1 MAYGYNPYYPMQDQ
15 LAQLRNNPMQYQ
27 PYQPMQQPAQPQPMM
42 QQTPPVMQQPVQAL
56 QPMPQ
61 PTNNTMIWVQ
71 GEAGAMSFLVGNGNT
86 VPLWDSENQT
96 VYIKTVDASGM
107 PSMRVLDYTE
117 RTAAQR
123 TPAAAPMPDYVT
135 RAEFQAVVDE
145 LEALKAKKCTCT
157 KKTTKEDDAA

>member
-27 PYQPMQQPAQPQPMM
+27 PYQPMQQPMAQPTQQTMM
-42 QQTPPVMQQPVQAL
+42 QQPA
-56 QPMPQ
+56 PQ
-61 PTNNTMIWVQ
+61 PNNSMIWVQ
-71 GEAGAMSFLVGNGNT
+71 GEAGAKSFLVGNGNT

-145 LEALKAKKCTCT
+145 LEALKAKKCTCKP
-157 KKTTKEDDAA
+157 KKEVIEDV

>member
-1 MAYGYNPYYPMQDQ
+1 MGYMWVPDNTPNAGNINYAPMPDN
-15 LAQLRNNPMQYQ
+15 LAMLRNRNAMNYQQPMVGT
-27 PYQPMQQPAQPQPMM
+27 PMSQPMQQPAPQP
-42 QQTPPVMQQPVQAL
+42 
-56 QPMPQ
+56 
-61 PTNNTMIWVQ
+61 NNSMIWVQ
-71 GEAGAMSFLVGNGNT
+71 GEAGAKSFLVGNGNT

-145 LEALKAKKCTCT
+145 LEALKAKKCTCKP
-157 KKTTKEDDAA
+157 KKEVTEDA

>member
-27 PYQPMQQPAQPQPMM
+27 PYQPIQQPAQTMQQPMM
-42 QQTPPVMQQPVQAL
+42 QTQPA
-56 QPMPQ
+56 PQ
-61 PTNNTMIWVQ
+61 PNNSMIWVQ
-71 GEAGAMSFLVGNGNT
+71 GEAGAKSFLVGNGNT

-123 TPAAAPMPDYVT
+123 TPTAAPTPDYVT

-145 LEALKAKKCTCT
+145 LEALKAKKCTCKP
-157 KKTTKEDDAA
+157 KKEVIEDA